1 MEGPSTWRLENA
13 RGLATEF
20 SAEPEVRAVLL
31 IGAVSE
37 AIADTFS
44 ETHMHVFWTQL
55 PSIEQQK
62 RVLERVGGQS
72 VYGVADLHPG
82 VPAEGYAPFRLPQVR
97 LTTTHGG
104 FEDGCGSGYPIELEN
119 DTLATTEQCLDEV
132 LEDHRVERIRFE
144 LLNTI
149 QLGLPLYGEDIV
161 AGWKERLTSYPVQ
174 LQRRVIENAVDDLW
188 RRIRYAH
195 ILVAREDVVEYFREL
210 SITGHILL
218 RLLFGLNKIFGW
230 QESPKRYGRQIAR
243 FAIRPD
249 DFYARLG
256 STFRQPI
263 ADSHVE
269 IITLARETVR
279 LATAHV
285 PDLEPLLSRYM
296 IDDPPEWDGA
306 HRAQAE

>member
-1 MEGPSTWRLENA
+1 
-13 RGLATEF
+13 
-20 SAEPEVRAVLL
+20 
-31 IGAVSE
+31 
-37 AIADTFS
+37 
-44 ETHMHVFWTQL
+44 
-55 PSIEQQK
+55 
-62 RVLERVGGQS
+62 
-72 VYGVADLHPG
+72 
-82 VPAEGYAPFRLPQVR
+82 
-97 LTTTHGG
+97 
-104 FEDGCGSGYPIELEN
+104 
-119 DTLATTEQCLDEV
+119 
-132 LEDHRVERIRFE
+132 
-144 LLNTI
+144 
-149 QLGLPLYGEDIV
+149 
-161 AGWKERLTSYPVQ
+161 
-174 LQRRVIENAVDDLW
+174 
-188 RRIRYAH
+188 
-195 ILVAREDVVEYFREL
+195 VVEYFREL

-285 PDLEPLLSRYM
+285 PDLEPLLSRHM